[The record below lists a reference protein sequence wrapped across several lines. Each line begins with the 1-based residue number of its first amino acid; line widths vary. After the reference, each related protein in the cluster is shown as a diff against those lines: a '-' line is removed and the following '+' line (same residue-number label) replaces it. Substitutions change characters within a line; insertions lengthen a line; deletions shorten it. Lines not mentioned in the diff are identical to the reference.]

1 MILAL
6 FLYAA
11 LPASIVLACG
21 PATGTLGNKAL
32 LHFNLA
38 PPPKYT
44 YSDSPSHGQMT
55 SAQAAESNADRD
67 LQLAIL
73 STLAENG
80 IMEDTVTL
88 SYDYKAPKLN
98 LEAGQHCTKPNTFVV
113 YDGAILY
120 KCVAATARGKRSRV
134 KREETDPPTEDEEPV
149 QTVEFQIIG
158 TVTVETPQPI
168 FESQWKSFAEKIQE
182 KLEQHHVFFTGAIL
196 VDMF

>member
-1 MILAL
+1 MILAF
-6 FLYAA
+6 FLYVAF
-11 LPASIVLACG
+11 PASVVLACG

-67 LQLAIL
+67 LQLATVLASKDGESYQSMQTIQAYVKLKLVKIL

-80 IMEDTVTL
+80 IMADTVTL

-98 LEAGQHCTKPNTFVV
+98 LETGEHCTKPNTYVV
-113 YDGAILY
+113 YDGKLLWN
-120 KCVAATARGKRSRV
+120 R
-134 KREETDPPTEDEEPV
+134 REELT
-149 QTVEFQIIG
+149 F
-158 TVTVETPQPI
+158 
-168 FESQWKSFAEKIQE
+168 SQE
-182 KLEQHHVFFTGAIL
+182 
-196 VDMF
+196 